1 MLQLD
6 VAKTAFYQVE
16 SMEEESGMHGKAN
29 DEGYFD
35 DEEAS
40 AEEEDKTNS
49 RDVGHNI
56 YILAHQVYLSL
67 SLCRAIH
74 SFLESWSQC
83 GFLPVQC
90 IIVNILE

>member
-1 MLQLD
+1 
-6 VAKTAFYQVE
+6 
-16 SMEEESGMHGKAN
+16 MEEESGVHGKAN

-56 YILAHQVYLSL
+56 YILAHQVCSVCL
-67 SLCRAIH
+67 
-74 SFLESWSQC
+74 
-83 GFLPVQC
+83 
-90 IIVNILE
+90 